1 MPSATDTSNFLD
13 NLYRTKFNREPD
25 AAGKAYWA
33 KELAAGNISRDNVSK
48 SFDQS
53 PEMEKIKN
61 ETVNT
66 TSNVAAA
73 NTVAEMAS
81 TNTSSAVNNLAN
93 NNVTITASTG
103 GGGSSSGP
111 QNTASTTNTNSG
123 SSSSGG
129 GGGGGGGGSSN
140 SNSNW
145 LQDFYTENNINAGLL
160 DDDAKTYW
168 ENEAATKGIEATKSV
183 IEGTAKAQGNFGV
196 DTDLDTFLADSY
208 NEIFARQAADS
219 GNDVYDQAGF
229 DYWKNEILDGRT
241 SRDDIVDHFNYA
253 NEKSGDQTSTATDG
267 TTSTMSNDEAWLRS
281 LYQNPDILNRDI
293 GQEGLDYWLGDL
305 AGTTDGRGGVKATR
319 GEVLR
324 NIMMSDEYAC
334 NQDSSK
340 VWNGSSCVTPTAT
353 ECPDGEVGTPPNCQP
368 AATTCPA
375 GQTGTPPNCVDETC
389 PAGQTGTPPNCID
402 DTCPTGQT
410 GTPPN
415 CVDDSGDPVDTT
427 CPAGYSGTPPN
438 CTLDSGYN
446 FDDDDDGGGNNTAGT
461 WMGDEDSANTQT
473 SYLNQKTKEYEDLYQ
488 TSLNEQAN
496 LNDALEEDRV
506 RYGELTSRYGQLK
519 ADYEDARR
527 EADSYINAQR
537 ADETGQLR
545 RGGTVSGNQ
554 ASLGSRDLKS
564 GSGAY
569 GNNRDRDYGQVT
581 EGPITIDDRPFA
593 RSGMKKG
600 ASTGA
605 TYFDNR
611 NRFNRGDNATYY

>member
-1 MPSATDTSNFLD
+1 MPSATDTSSFLD

-25 AAGKAYWA
+25 AAGKAYWKA
-33 KELAAGNISRDNVSK
+33 ELDAGRINRDSVST

-66 TSNVAAA
+66 TSNVAIA
-73 NTVAEMAS
+73 NTADDLATNDTS
-81 TNTSSAVNNLAN
+81 TAVNNLAN

-103 GGGSSSGP
+103 GGSNTITSG
-111 QNTASTTNTNSG
+111 G
-123 SSSSGG
+123 SSSGG
-129 GGGGGGGGSSN
+129 GSS
-140 SNSNW
+140 SSDW

-160 DDDAKTYW
+160 DNDAKTYW
-168 ENEAATKGIEATKSV
+168 EGEAATKGIEETKKI
-183 IEGTAKAQGNFGV
+183 IEGTAKAQSNFGV
-196 DTDLDTFLADSY
+196 DTDLDTFLSDSY
-208 NEIFARQAADS
+208 EQVFARNAADS

-229 DYWKNEILDGRT
+229 DYWKQEILDGKT
-241 SRDDIVDHFNYA
+241 SRDDIVDHFNRSD
-253 NEKSGDQTSTATDG
+253 EKTGDKTITLADG

-281 LYQNPDILNRDI
+281 LYKNPDILDREI

-305 AGTTDGRGGVKATR
+305 AGTTDGRGGVKASR
-319 GEVLR
+319 GEVLA
-324 NIMMSDEYAC
+324 NIKLSQEYAC
-334 NQDSSK
+334 NQDPDK
-340 VWNGSSCVTPTAT
+340 TWTGSSCETPTVAT
-353 ECPDGEVGTPPNCQP
+353 CPDGEVGTPPNCQP
-368 AATTCPA
+368 AATTCPS
-375 GQTGTPPNCVDETC
+375 GQTGTPPNCVDEVTV
-389 PAGQTGTPPNCID
+389 D
-402 DTCPTGQT
+402 DTCPSGQT

-415 CVDDSGDPVDTT
+415 CVDEETNDPVTTT

-438 CTLDSGYN
+438 CTLDSGYVN
-446 FDDDDDGGGNNTAGT
+446 DTTFKDDGDEGT
-461 WMGDEDSANTQT
+461 WMGDSDSANTQT

-496 LNDALEEDRV
+496 LNDDLEEDRV

-527 EADSYINAQR
+527 EADSYIDAQR

-545 RGGTVSGNQ
+545 RGSTVSGNQ
-554 ASLGSRDLKS
+554 ASIGSRDLKS
-564 GSGAY
+564 GAGAY
-569 GNNRDRDYGQVT
+569 GNNRDYGQVT

-593 RSGMKKG
+593 RRGMKKG
-600 ASTGA
+600 ASSGS